1 MNFAPV
7 ADVNINPKNPVINTR
22 SFGESPFNVANKVV
36 AYSKGLEDGGVL
48 SVSKH
53 FPGAKVQGGDYLGKL
68 LDFIASA
75 FIYLCGLYGR
85 RLVFCGQLVSDPGIL
100 RSFSALYTSQPAASG
115 KSVSA

>member
-1 MNFAPV
+1 MFYYQSGCGTQAFLV
-7 ADVNINPKNPVINTR
+7 FHCTERNPYGIYAVIP
-22 SFGESPFNVANKVV
+22 SFIF
-36 AYSKGLEDGGVL
+36 
-48 SVSKH
+48 
-53 FPGAKVQGGDYLGKL
+53 AKVQGGDYLGKL

-85 RLVFCGQLVSDPGIL
+85 RLVFCGHVVGDPGIL